1 MTQTPPTAAPGR
13 SRRPLIVVTI
23 ALVVLAAG
31 GYLIVAPKSH
41 TTTDDAYL
49 KADSTVLAPKV
60 RGRVAQVL
68 VRDNQQVTT
77 GMPVLRIDGEEFD
90 ARVRAAE
97 ADLQTTRANEQA
109 ARASL
114 ASLDAEQRLADA
126 KVAAA
131 ETSISAATAQRDR
144 AQADKDRYD
153 RLAESGAVS
162 HHDVDL
168 YRANSISAQS
178 ELEGSRAALKVNI
191 DQAALTR
198 THRASLLA
206 GVAQASSAV
215 QHAQA
220 ILDLAKQDQANVVL
234 RAPING
240 IVGNLQAHPGDYVE
254 PGSRLMTLVPLQS
267 LYVLANFKETQTGRM
282 TVGAPAQVE
291 VDALPGV
298 TLRGEVESF
307 APGSGSEF
315 ALLPFEPGN
324 GNFTKIVQRV
334 PVRIRLAPSQPQ
346 LARLR
351 PGLSATVVVRLDA
364 QVGDAVADAAH

>member
-1 MTQTPPTAAPGR
+1 MTPTPPAAAPGR
-13 SRRPLIVVTI
+13 SRRPLIVVAT
-23 ALVVLAAG
+23 ALAVLAAG
-31 GYLIVAPKSH
+31 GYLIVAPKSR
-41 TTTDDAYL
+41 TSTDDAYL

-68 VRDNQQVTT
+68 VRDNQRVTT
-77 GMPVLRIDGEEFD
+77 GTPVLRIDGEEFD

-144 AQADKDRYD
+144 AQADQNRYD

-178 ELEGSRAALKVNI
+178 ELEGSRAALKVNL

-206 GVAQASSAV
+206 GVAQASAAV

-220 ILDLAKQDQANVVL
+220 ILDLARQDQANAVL
-234 RAPING
+234 RAPIDG
-240 IVGNLQAHPGDYVE
+240 VVGNLQAHPGDYVE

-291 VDALPGV
+291 VDALPDV

-334 PVRIRLAPSQPQ
+334 PVRIRLDPSQPQ

-351 PGLSATVVVRLDA
+351 PGLSATVVVRLGA
-364 QVGDAVADAAH
+364 QAGDTLADAAH